1 MAGGWLSWVR
11 ANDIEIMTVLQSQ
24 ANNLVNASKV
34 LFEIIGNYNTLNE
47 KNAILKNLEHEG
59 DQLTHRL
66 FTIIDRT
73 FITPLDKEDIS
84 ELTSAIDQILDG
96 TYGASD
102 RLVLLKIQRPSQYMQ
117 EFTNLLLTA
126 CQEIYKGVIE
136 LHKGKR
142 ESLLEHSKA
151 ISNCEHE
158 GDKIYRL
165 AIANL
170 FDTNDAIEIIKL
182 KEVYETL
189 ESALD
194 RCRDVADVIE
204 DIALKYR

>member
-1 MAGGWLSWVR
+1 MTGGWLSWVR
-11 ANDIEIMTVLQSQ
+11 ANDVEIMTVLQNQ

-34 LFEIIGNYNTLNE
+34 LLELIGNYSTLNE

-84 ELTSAIDQILDG
+84 ELTSAIDQVLDG

-117 EFTNLLLTA
+117 EFANLLLTA
-126 CQEIYKGVIE
+126 CQEIYKGVVE

-158 GDKIYRL
+158 GDNIYRL

-170 FDTNDAIEIIKL
+170 FDKDDAIEIIKL
-182 KEVYETL
+182 KEIYETL

>member
-1 MAGGWLSWVR
+1 MTGGWLSWVR
-11 ANDIEIMTVLQSQ
+11 ANDVEIMTVLQNQ

-34 LFEIIGNYNTLNE
+34 LFELIGNYSTLNE

-84 ELTSAIDQILDG
+84 ELTSAIDQVLDG

-117 EFTNLLLTA
+117 EFAKSIADCVSRNL
-126 CQEIYKGVIE
+126 QG
-136 LHKGKR
+136 
-142 ESLLEHSKA
+142 SS
-151 ISNCEHE
+151 
-158 GDKIYRL
+158 
-165 AIANL
+165 
-170 FDTNDAIEIIKL
+170 
-182 KEVYETL
+182 
-189 ESALD
+189 
-194 RCRDVADVIE
+194 
-204 DIALKYR
+204 

>member
-1 MAGGWLSWVR
+1 MTGGWLSWVR
-11 ANDIEIMTVLQSQ
+11 ANDVEIMTVLQNQ

-34 LFEIIGNYNTLNE
+34 LFELIGNYSTLNE

-84 ELTSAIDQILDG
+84 ELTSAIDQVLDG

-126 CQEIYKGVIE
+126 CQEIYKGVVE

-158 GDKIYRL
+158 GDNIYRL

-170 FDTNDAIEIIKL
+170 FDTDDAIEIIKL
-182 KEVYETL
+182 KEIYETL

>member
-1 MAGGWLSWVR
+1 MTGGWLSWVR
-11 ANDIEIMTVLQSQ
+11 ANDIEIMTVLQNQ

-34 LFEIIGNYNTLNE
+34 LLELIGNYSTLNE

-84 ELTSAIDQILDG
+84 ELTSAIDQVLDG

-117 EFTNLLLTA
+117 EFANLLLTA
-126 CQEIYKGVIE
+126 CQEIYKGVVE

-158 GDKIYRL
+158 GDNIYRL

-170 FDTNDAIEIIKL
+170 FDTDDAIEIIKL
-182 KEVYETL
+182 KEIYETL

>member
-1 MAGGWLSWVR
+1 MTGGWLSWVR
-11 ANDIEIMTVLQSQ
+11 ANDVEIMTVLQNQ

-34 LFEIIGNYNTLNE
+34 LFELIGNYSTLNE

-84 ELTSAIDQILDG
+84 ELTSAIDQVLDG

-126 CQEIYKGVIE
+126 CQEIYKGVVE

-142 ESLLEHSKA
+142 ESLLEHSEA

-158 GDKIYRL
+158 GDNIYRL

-170 FDTNDAIEIIKL
+170 FDTDDAIEIIKL
-182 KEVYETL
+182 KEIYETL

>member
-1 MAGGWLSWVR
+1 MTGGWLSWVR
-11 ANDIEIMTVLQSQ
+11 ANDVEIMTVLQNQ

-34 LFEIIGNYNTLNE
+34 LLELIGNYSTLNE

-84 ELTSAIDQILDG
+84 ELTSAIDQVLDG

-117 EFTNLLLTA
+117 EFTDLLLTA
-126 CQEIYKGVIE
+126 CQEIYKGVVE

-158 GDKIYRL
+158 GDNIYRL

-170 FDTNDAIEIIKL
+170 FDTDDAIEIIKL

>member
-11 ANDIEIMTVLQSQ
+11 ANDVEIMTVLQNQ

-34 LFEIIGNYNTLNE
+34 LFEIIGNYSTLNE

-84 ELTSAIDQILDG
+84 ELTSAIDQVLDG

-117 EFTNLLLTA
+117 EFTDLLLTA
-126 CQEIYKGVIE
+126 CQEIYKGVVE

-158 GDKIYRL
+158 GDNIYRL

-170 FDTNDAIEIIKL
+170 FDTDDAIEIIKL

-194 RCRDVADVIE
+194 RCRDVADIIE

>member
-11 ANDIEIMTVLQSQ
+11 ANDVEIMTVLQNQ
-24 ANNLVNASKV
+24 ANNLVNASKI
-34 LFEIIGNYNTLNE
+34 LFEIIGDYSTLNE
-47 KNAILKNLEHEG
+47 KNVTLKNLEHEG

-84 ELTSAIDQILDG
+84 ELTSAIDQVLDG

-102 RLVLLKIQRPSQYMQ
+102 RLVLLKIKRPSQYMQ
-117 EFTNLLLTA
+117 EFTNLLFTA
-126 CQEIYKGVIE
+126 CQEIYKGVVE

-158 GDKIYRL
+158 GDNIYRL

>member
-1 MAGGWLSWVR
+1 MTGGWLSWVR
-11 ANDIEIMTVLQSQ
+11 ANDVEIMTVLQNQ

-34 LFEIIGNYNTLNE
+34 LLELIGNYSTLNE

-84 ELTSAIDQILDG
+84 ELTSAIDQVLDG

-117 EFTNLLLTA
+117 EFANLLLTA

-158 GDKIYRL
+158 GDNIYRL

-170 FDTNDAIEIIKL
+170 FDTDDAIEIIKL
-182 KEVYETL
+182 KEIYETL

>member
-1 MAGGWLSWVR
+1 MTGGWLSWVR
-11 ANDIEIMTVLQSQ
+11 ANDVEIMNVLQNQ

-34 LFEIIGNYNTLNE
+34 LFELIGNYSTLNE

-66 FTIIDRT
+66 FTIIDKA

-84 ELTSAIDQILDG
+84 ELTSSIDQVLDG

-117 EFTNLLLTA
+117 EFANLLLTA
-126 CQEIYKGVIE
+126 CQEIYKGVVE

-158 GDKIYRL
+158 GDNIYRL

-170 FDTNDAIEIIKL
+170 FDTDDAIEIIKL
-182 KEVYETL
+182 KEIYETL

>member
-1 MAGGWLSWVR
+1 MADGWLSWVR
-11 ANDIEIMTVLQSQ
+11 ANDVEIMTVLQNQ
-24 ANNLVNASKV
+24 ANNLVNASKI
-34 LFEIIGNYNTLNE
+34 LFEIIGDYSTLNE
-47 KNAILKNLEHEG
+47 KNATLKNLEHEG

-84 ELTSAIDQILDG
+84 ELTSAIDQVLDG

-102 RLVLLKIQRPSQYMQ
+102 RLVLLKIKRPSQYMQ
-117 EFTNLLLTA
+117 EFTNLLFTA
-126 CQEIYKGVIE
+126 CQEIYKGVVE

-158 GDKIYRL
+158 GDNIYRL

>member
-1 MAGGWLSWVR
+1 MTGGWLSWVR
-11 ANDIEIMTVLQSQ
+11 ANDVEIMTVLQNQ

-34 LFEIIGNYNTLNE
+34 LLELIGNYTTLNE

-84 ELTSAIDQILDG
+84 ELTSAIDQVLDG

-117 EFTNLLLTA
+117 EFANLLLTA
-126 CQEIYKGVIE
+126 CQEIYKGVVE

-158 GDKIYRL
+158 GDNIYRL

-170 FDTNDAIEIIKL
+170 FDKDDAIEIIKL
-182 KEVYETL
+182 KEIYETL

>member
-11 ANDIEIMTVLQSQ
+11 ANDVEIMTVLQNQ
-24 ANNLVNASKV
+24 ANNLVNASKI
-34 LFEIIGNYNTLNE
+34 LFEIIGDYSTLNE
-47 KNAILKNLEHEG
+47 KNATLKNLEHEG

-84 ELTSAIDQILDG
+84 ELTSAIDQVLDG

-102 RLVLLKIQRPSQYMQ
+102 RLVLLKIKRPSQYMQ
-117 EFTNLLLTA
+117 EFTNLLFTA
-126 CQEIYKGVIE
+126 CQEIYKGVVE

-158 GDKIYRL
+158 GDNIYRL

>member
-11 ANDIEIMTVLQSQ
+11 ANDVEIMTVLQNQ

-34 LFEIIGNYNTLNE
+34 LFELIGNYSTLNE

-84 ELTSAIDQILDG
+84 ELTSAIDQVLDG

-117 EFTNLLLTA
+117 ELTDLLLTA
-126 CQEIYKGVIE
+126 CQEIYKGVVE

-158 GDKIYRL
+158 GDNIYRL

>member
-1 MAGGWLSWVR
+1 MTGGWLSWVR
-11 ANDIEIMTVLQSQ
+11 ANDVEIMTVLQNQ

-34 LFEIIGNYNTLNE
+34 LLELIGNYTTLNE

-84 ELTSAIDQILDG
+84 ELTSAIDQVLDG

-126 CQEIYKGVIE
+126 CQEIYKGVVE

-142 ESLLEHSKA
+142 ESLLEHSKI

-158 GDKIYRL
+158 GDNIYRL

-170 FDTNDAIEIIKL
+170 FDKDDAIEIIKL
-182 KEVYETL
+182 KEIYETL

>member
-1 MAGGWLSWVR
+1 MTGGWLSWVR
-11 ANDIEIMTVLQSQ
+11 ANDVEIMTVLQNQ

-34 LFEIIGNYNTLNE
+34 LFELIGNYSTLNE

-84 ELTSAIDQILDG
+84 ELTSAIDQVLDG

-117 EFTNLLLTA
+117 EFANLLLTA
-126 CQEIYKGVIE
+126 CQEIYKGVVE

-158 GDKIYRL
+158 GDNIYRL

-170 FDTNDAIEIIKL
+170 FDTDDAIEIIKL
-182 KEVYETL
+182 KEIYETL

>member
-11 ANDIEIMTVLQSQ
+11 ANDVEIMTVLQNQ

-34 LFEIIGNYNTLNE
+34 LFEIIGDYSTLNE
-47 KNAILKNLEHEG
+47 KNGILKNLEHEG

-84 ELTSAIDQILDG
+84 ELTSAIDQVLDG

-102 RLVLLKIQRPSQYMQ
+102 RLVLLKIQRPSQYMH

-126 CQEIYKGVIE
+126 CQEIYKGVVE

-142 ESLLEHSKA
+142 ETLLEHSKA

-158 GDKIYRL
+158 GDNVYRL

-170 FDTNDAIEIIKL
+170 FDTDDAIEIIKL

>member
-1 MAGGWLSWVR
+1 MTGGWLSWVR
-11 ANDIEIMTVLQSQ
+11 ANDVEIMTVLQNQ

-34 LFEIIGNYNTLNE
+34 LLELIGNYTTLNE

-84 ELTSAIDQILDG
+84 ELTSAIDQVLDG

-102 RLVLLKIQRPSQYMQ
+102 RLVLLKIHRPSQYME

-126 CQEIYKGVIE
+126 CQEIYKGVVE

-158 GDKIYRL
+158 GDNIYRL

-170 FDTNDAIEIIKL
+170 FDTDDAIEIIKL

>member
-11 ANDIEIMTVLQSQ
+11 ANDVEIMTVLQNQ

-34 LFEIIGNYNTLNE
+34 LFEIIGNYSTLNE

-84 ELTSAIDQILDG
+84 ELTSAIDQVLDG

-117 EFTNLLLTA
+117 EFTDLLLTA
-126 CQEIYKGVIE
+126 CQEIYKGVVE

-158 GDKIYRL
+158 GDNIYRL

>member
-11 ANDIEIMTVLQSQ
+11 ANDVEIMTVLQNQ

-34 LFEIIGNYNTLNE
+34 LFEIIGDYSTLNE
-47 KNAILKNLEHEG
+47 KNGILKNLEHEG

-84 ELTSAIDQILDG
+84 ELTSAIDQVLDG

-126 CQEIYKGVIE
+126 CQEIYKGVVE

-158 GDKIYRL
+158 GDNIYRL

-170 FDTNDAIEIIKL
+170 FDTDDAIEIIKL

>member
-1 MAGGWLSWVR
+1 MAGAWLSWVR
-11 ANDIEIMTVLQSQ
+11 ANDIQIMTVLQSQ

-66 FTIIDRT
+66 FTIIDKT

-126 CQEIYKGVIE
+126 CQEIYKGVVE

>member
-1 MAGGWLSWVR
+1 MTGGWLSWVR
-11 ANDIEIMTVLQSQ
+11 ANDVEIMTVLQNQ
-24 ANNLVNASKV
+24 ANNLVNASKI
-34 LFEIIGNYNTLNE
+34 LLELIGNYSTLNE

-84 ELTSAIDQILDG
+84 ELTSAIDQVLDG

-117 EFTNLLLTA
+117 EFANLLLTA
-126 CQEIYKGVIE
+126 CQEIYKGVVE

-158 GDKIYRL
+158 GDNIYRL

-170 FDTNDAIEIIKL
+170 FDTDDAIEIIKL
-182 KEVYETL
+182 KEIYETL